1 VSPTGNGGQPAPIDR
16 PILEFLQTRLD
27 ATVQVSHATIT
38 DGSGHL
44 ALDVVFT
51 PSFYP
56 ASVDDAELTVR
67 WYANDDFTLH
77 YREEYAAHTWECRW
91 DRHPNPHNTRAHFH
105 PPPTAATP
113 GEDATW
119 PTDHR
124 DVLTLVLG
132 EIEDRITTLWSE

>member
-1 VSPTGNGGQPAPIDR
+1 MSGTDAP
-16 PILEFLQTRLD
+16 
-27 ATVQVSHATIT
+27 
-38 DGSGHL
+38 DGP
-44 ALDVVFT
+44 
-51 PSFYP
+51 PSFEEPFGGDDVEQRVYP
-56 ASVDDAELTVR
+56 ASVDDAGLTVR

-91 DRHPNPHNTRAHFH
+91 NRHPNPHNTRAHFH

-132 EIEDRITTLWSE
+132 EIEDRIATLWNE